1 MSVVQVETQTSRLDS
16 TVLPT
21 HEEEME
27 KWGGEGR
34 GKERRGEER
43 RGEGRGGEGKGEER
57 RGEERRGEERR
68 EVRRVKEGKHKQVHV
83 VKLSTKVN
91 TSR

>member
-1 MSVVQVETQTSRLDS
+1 M
-16 TVLPT
+16 LPR
-21 HEEEME
+21 HEQEME

-34 GKERRGEER
+34 GKERKGEER
-43 RGEGRGGEGKGEER
+43 KGEDR
-57 RGEERRGEERR
+57 RGEERRG

-83 VKLSTKVN
+83 VKISTKVN